1 MPVIADDAR
10 PRLKRGVRLHHDQTR
25 GEWTLLAPERIFQA
39 DAVAVEVL
47 RRCTG
52 ETTLRAIVDEL
63 AEVYAAPR
71 ERIEADVQALLRS
84 LAEKRLLDV

>member
-1 MPVIADDAR
+1 MPALDDNAR
-10 PRLKRGVRLHHDQTR
+10 PRLKRGVRLHHDKTR

-47 RRCTG
+47 QRCTG
-52 ETTLRAIVDEL
+52 EATLRTIVDDL
-63 AEVYAAPR
+63 AGLYAAPR
-71 ERIEADVQALLRS
+71 ERIEADVQALLSS